1 MQKEKTTK
9 DQKEKE
15 EISFRKTC
23 NPKGTGLS
31 HYIVIDDKKEK

>member
-1 MQKEKTTK
+1 MQEETHKE
-9 DQKEKE
+9 QKEKE

-23 NPKGTGLS
+23 DPKGTGLS